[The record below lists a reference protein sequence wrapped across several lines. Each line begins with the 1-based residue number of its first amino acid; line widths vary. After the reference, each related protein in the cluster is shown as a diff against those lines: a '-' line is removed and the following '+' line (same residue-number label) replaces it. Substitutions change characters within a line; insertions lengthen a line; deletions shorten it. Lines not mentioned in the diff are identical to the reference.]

1 MTPVYQ
7 FVDIYYMNYDSCNR
21 YLTER
26 CDVETLPLAL
36 ANLTSIPVL
45 VFVAAVI
52 AARLK
57 TDIRLPDAVYQ
68 GITIFLLVGIGIKGG
83 HALKETSGGELIL
96 PGLTALGLGIVLPF
110 LAFGLLSLSK
120 KVTRIEKGSLAAH
133 YGSTSLVTFTA
144 GLVML
149 ESLKIFVEPYTA
161 ALLAIMEIPGI
172 IVGIYLGT
180 RGPRKGTDAVPIGV
194 TLKEVL
200 LGKTVLLL
208 VVGLAVGF
216 VAPESSFIKVEP
228 FFVALQPGV
237 LVLFLLQ
244 LGFIVGSKLGSV
256 LTSGVWLPVFA
267 ILMPLAS
274 GTIGALVGTAAG
286 MSVGGATM
294 LAILCA
300 SASYIAA
307 PAAVGLAMPT
317 ANLSLALTAS
327 LGITFPFNLIVGLP
341 LYLGVARF
349 AEHL

>member
-1 MTPVYQ
+1 
-7 FVDIYYMNYDSCNR
+7 
-21 YLTER
+21 
-26 CDVETLPLAL
+26 
-36 ANLTSIPVL
+36 
-45 VFVAAVI
+45 
-52 AARLK
+52 
-57 TDIRLPDAVYQ
+57 
-68 GITIFLLVGIGIKGG
+68 
-83 HALKETSGGELIL
+83 
-96 PGLTALGLGIVLPF
+96 
-110 LAFGLLSLSK
+110 
-120 KVTRIEKGSLAAH
+120 
-133 YGSTSLVTFTA
+133 
-144 GLVML
+144 ML

-180 RGPRKGTDAVPIGV
+180 RGPRAGMEASPLGA

-208 VVGLAVGF
+208 VAGLAVGF
-216 VAPESSFIKVEP
+216 VAPESSFVKVEP

-256 LTSGVWLPVFA
+256 VKAGAWLPVFA
-267 ILMPLAS
+267 ILMPLVG
-274 GTIGALVGTAAG
+274 GTLGAVVGSAVG

-341 LYLGVARF
+341 LYLAVAQF
-349 AEHL
+349 AHPL

>member
-1 MTPVYQ
+1 M
-7 FVDIYYMNYDSCNR
+7 DS
-21 YLTER
+21 LS
-26 CDVETLPLAL
+26 LAL

-45 VFVAAVI
+45 VFLVAVI
-52 AARLK
+52 ASRLHA
-57 TDIRLPDAVYQ
+57 DIRLPDAVYQ
-68 GITIFLLVGIGIKGG
+68 GITIFLLLGIGLKGG
-83 HALKETSGGELIL
+83 HALKETPGEELLL
-96 PGLTALGLGIVLPF
+96 PGLTALGLGIVIPF
-110 LAFGLLSLSK
+110 IAFGLLSLSK
-120 KVTRIEKGSLAAH
+120 KVTRVEKGSLAAH

-180 RGPRKGTDAVPIGV
+180 RIPKKGKSKGNGRSKKGDGTPALGE
-194 TLKEVL
+194 TLTEVL

-208 VVGLAVGF
+208 VAGLVVGA
-216 VAPESSFIKVEP
+216 VAPESSFAKVEP

-244 LGFIVGSKLGSV
+244 LGFIVGQKLGSV
-256 LTSGVWLPVFA
+256 LKAGAWLPIFA
-267 ILMPLAS
+267 IVMPLVG
-274 GTIGALVGTAAG
+274 GTLGAVVGSAMG

-307 PAAVGLAMPT
+307 PAAVGIAMPS
-317 ANLSLALTAS
+317 ANLSLSLTAS

-341 LYLGVARF
+341 LYLAVARF
-349 AEHL
+349 TEQL

>member
-1 MTPVYQ
+1 M
-7 FVDIYYMNYDSCNR
+7 DS
-21 YLTER
+21 
-26 CDVETLPLAL
+26 LPLAV

-45 VFVAAVI
+45 VFIVAVI
-52 AARLK
+52 ASRLH

-68 GITIFLLVGIGIKGG
+68 GITIFLLLGIGLKGG
-83 HALKETSGGELIL
+83 HALKATPGEELLL
-96 PGLTALGLGIVLPF
+96 PGLTALGLGIVIPF
-110 LAFGLLSLSK
+110 LAFGLLSLTK
-120 KVTRIEKGSLAAH
+120 KVTRLEKGSLAAH

-180 RGPRKGTDAVPIGV
+180 RGLRGGEDASPLGS

-208 VVGLAVGF
+208 VAGLVVGV
-216 VAPESSFIKVEP
+216 VAPESSFAKVEP

-244 LGFIVGSKLGSV
+244 LGFIVGAKLDSV
-256 LTSGVWLPVFA
+256 WKAGAWLPIFA
-267 ILMPLAS
+267 IVMPLVG
-274 GTIGALVGTAAG
+274 GTLGAVVGSISG

-307 PAAVGLAMPT
+307 PAAVGIAMPS

-341 LYLGVARF
+341 LYLAVAQF
-349 AEHL
+349 VQQL

>member
-1 MTPVYQ
+1 M
-7 FVDIYYMNYDSCNR
+7 DS
-21 YLTER
+21 LS
-26 CDVETLPLAL
+26 LAV

-45 VFVAAVI
+45 VFIVAVI
-52 AARLK
+52 AARLH

-68 GITIFLLVGIGIKGG
+68 GITIFLLLGIGLKGG
-83 HALKETSGGELIL
+83 HALKATSGQELLL
-96 PGLTALGLGIVLPF
+96 PGLTALGLGIVIPF

-120 KVTRIEKGSLAAH
+120 KVTRVEKGSLAAH

-180 RGPRKGTDAVPIGV
+180 RGLRKDTDASPLGS
-194 TLKEVL
+194 TLREIL

-208 VVGLAVGF
+208 VAGLAVGV
-216 VAPESSFIKVEP
+216 VAPESSFTKVEP

-244 LGFIVGSKLGSV
+244 LGFIVGAKLGSV
-256 LTSGVWLPVFA
+256 VKAGLWLPIFA
-267 ILMPLAS
+267 ILMPLLA
-274 GTIGALVGTAAG
+274 GTLGAVVGSATG

-307 PAAVGLAMPT
+307 PAAVGVAMPG

-341 LYLGVARF
+341 LYLAVARLI
-349 AEHL
+349 EQL

>member
-1 MTPVYQ
+1 
-7 FVDIYYMNYDSCNR
+7 
-21 YLTER
+21 
-26 CDVETLPLAL
+26 
-36 ANLTSIPVL
+36 
-45 VFVAAVI
+45 
-52 AARLK
+52 
-57 TDIRLPDAVYQ
+57 
-68 GITIFLLVGIGIKGG
+68 
-83 HALKETSGGELIL
+83 
-96 PGLTALGLGIVLPF
+96 
-110 LAFGLLSLSK
+110 
-120 KVTRIEKGSLAAH
+120 
-133 YGSTSLVTFTA
+133 VTFTA

-341 LYLGVARF
+341 LYLAVARF